1 MVRKLRGTG
10 VRHTLPFVGR
20 FAGLWMLVTSAA
32 VLVAAVS
39 TYLVFAQQ
47 HEGASIGRVLAM
59 QTVFTILAVG
69 ALAVFTT
76 HRLAGPWIAVRRALE
91 AVRDGN
97 LDDRLRIRT
106 QDVHI
111 KGVEHAF
118 NEMLESLQRRGGAAP
133 PAPRAASVSP
143 PLAP

>member
-1 MVRKLRGTG
+1 MVRKLRGSG

-39 TYLVFAQQ
+39 TYLLFAQD
-47 HEGASIGRVLAM
+47 HEGASVGKVLAM

-97 LDDRLRIRT
+97 FDDRLRIRT

-111 KGVEHAF
+111 KSVEHAF
-118 NEMLESLQRRGGAAP
+118 NEMLDTLQGRPGATP
-133 PAPRAASVSP
+133 PKREASVAP